1 MNDKIIDG
9 MKKEGKPFKYVM
21 IFGYVFAI
29 LMLLSN
35 YFIFVEK
42 YSDADILKIFIIYL
56 MFGTFGLYEWL
67 YAVTYKV
74 EFTDDKVYLRTLF
87 KKIELNII
95 DIEKY
100 TVKRYRKSVFYQ
112 FHLFING
119 KKILINTRYKD
130 EFENILKSKGIR
142 FLII

>member
-42 YSDADILKIFIIYL
+42 YSDADILKIFIICL
-56 MFGTFGLYEWL
+56 MFGTFGLYGWL
-67 YAVTYKV
+67 YSLTYKV
-74 EFTDDKVYLRTLF
+74 EFNDDKVYLKTLF
-87 KKIELNII
+87 KKIELNIN

-130 EFENILKSKGIR
+130 EFENILKSKGISQ
-142 FLII
+142 

>member
-74 EFTDDKVYLRTLF
+74 EFNDDKVYLKTLF
-87 KKIELNII
+87 KKIELNIN

-130 EFENILKSKGIR
+130 EFENILKSKGISQ
-142 FLII
+142 

>member
-42 YSDADILKIFIIYL
+42 YSDAVILKIFIIYL
-56 MFGTFGLYEWL
+56 MVGTFGLYGWL

-87 KKIELNII
+87 KKIKFNII

-130 EFENILKSKGIR
+130 EFENILKSKGISQ
-142 FLII
+142 

>member
-29 LMLLSN
+29 VCTIYLLLYN
-35 YFIFVEK
+35 YFFEDIC
-42 YSDADILKIFIIYL
+42 SDADILKIFIICL
-56 MFGTFGLYEWL
+56 MFGTYCLYGWL
-67 YAVTYKV
+67 YSLTYKV
-74 EFTDDKVYLRTLF
+74 EFNDDKVYLKTLF
-87 KKIELNII
+87 KKIELNIN

-130 EFENILKSKGIR
+130 EFENILKSKGISQ
-142 FLII
+142 

>member
-9 MKKEGKPFKYVM
+9 MKKEWKPFKYVM

-130 EFENILKSKGIR
+130 EFENILKSKGISQ
-142 FLII
+142 

>member
-1 MNDKIIDG
+1 
-9 MKKEGKPFKYVM
+9 M
-21 IFGYVFAI
+21 IFSYVIAI

-42 YSDADILKIFIIYL
+42 YSDAVILKIFIIYL

-87 KKIELNII
+87 KKIEFNII

-130 EFENILKSKGIR
+130 EFENILKSKGISQ
-142 FLII
+142 

>member
-130 EFENILKSKGIR
+130 EFENILKSKGISQ
-142 FLII
+142 

>member
-42 YSDADILKIFIIYL
+42 YSDAVILKIFIIYL
-56 MFGTFGLYEWL
+56 MVGTFGLYEWL

-74 EFTDDKVYLRTLF
+74 EFNDDKVYLKTLF
-87 KKIELNII
+87 KKIELNIN

-130 EFENILKSKGIR
+130 EFENVLKLKGLR
-142 FLII
+142 Q

>member
-35 YFIFVEK
+35 YFIFDVK
-42 YSDADILKIFIIYL
+42 YSDADILKIFIICL
-56 MFGTFGLYEWL
+56 MVGTFGLYGWL
-67 YAVTYKV
+67 YALTYKV
-74 EFTDDKVYLRTLF
+74 EFNDDKVYLRTLF

-130 EFENILKSKGIR
+130 EFENILKSKGISQ
-142 FLII
+142 

>member
-42 YSDADILKIFIIYL
+42 YSDAVILKIFIIYL
-56 MFGTFGLYEWL
+56 MVGTFGLYGWL
-67 YAVTYKV
+67 YSLTYKV
-74 EFTDDKVYLRTLF
+74 EFNDDKVYLKTLF
-87 KKIELNII
+87 KKIELNIS

-130 EFENILKSKGIR
+130 EFENILKSKGISQ
-142 FLII
+142 

>member
-21 IFGYVFAI
+21 IFGYVFAL

-130 EFENILKSKGIR
+130 EFENILKSKGISQ
-142 FLII
+142 

>member
-9 MKKEGKPFKYVM
+9 MKKEGKLLKYVM

-35 YFIFVEK
+35 YFIFDVK
-42 YSDADILKIFIIYL
+42 YSDADILKIFIICL
-56 MFGTFGLYEWL
+56 MFGTFGLYGWL

-87 KKIELNII
+87 KKIEFNII

-130 EFENILKSKGIR
+130 EFENILKSKGISQ
-142 FLII
+142 

>member
-35 YFIFVEK
+35 YFIFDVK
-42 YSDADILKIFIIYL
+42 YSDAVILKIFILYL
-56 MFGTFGLYEWL
+56 MFGTFGLYGWL

-87 KKIELNII
+87 KKIKFNII

-130 EFENILKSKGIR
+130 EFENILKSKGISQ
-142 FLII
+142 

>member
-42 YSDADILKIFIIYL
+42 YSDAVILKIFIIYL
-56 MFGTFGLYEWL
+56 MVGTFGLYEWL

-74 EFTDDKVYLRTLF
+74 EFNDDKVYLKTLF
-87 KKIELNII
+87 KKIELNIN

-130 EFENILKSKGIR
+130 EFENILKSKGISQ
-142 FLII
+142 

>member
-56 MFGTFGLYEWL
+56 MFGTFGLYGWL
-67 YAVTYKV
+67 YSLTYKV
-74 EFTDDKVYLRTLF
+74 EFNDDKVYLRTLF
-87 KKIELNII
+87 KKIELNIN
-95 DIEKY
+95 DIKKY
-100 TVKRYRKSVFYQ
+100 TVKSVD
-112 FHLFING
+112 IKIRVT
-119 KKILINTRYKD
+119 KKAHISFTNYG
-130 EFENILKSKGIR
+130 EYYVS
-142 FLII
+142 

>member
-9 MKKEGKPFKYVM
+9 MKKEGRLLKYVM

-42 YSDADILKIFIIYL
+42 YSDADILKIFIICL
-56 MFGTFGLYEWL
+56 MFGTFGLYGWL

-87 KKIELNII
+87 KKIKFNII

-130 EFENILKSKGIR
+130 EFENILKSKGISQ
-142 FLII
+142 

>member
-56 MFGTFGLYEWL
+56 MFGTFGLYGWL
-67 YAVTYKV
+67 YALTYKV
-74 EFTDDKVYLRTLF
+74 EFTGDKVYLRTLF

-130 EFENILKSKGIR
+130 EFENILKSKGISQ
-142 FLII
+142 

>member
-35 YFIFVEK
+35 YFIFDVK
-42 YSDADILKIFIIYL
+42 YSDADILKIFIICL
-56 MFGTFGLYEWL
+56 MFGTFGLYGWL

-87 KKIELNII
+87 KKIKFNII

-130 EFENILKSKGIR
+130 EFENILKSKGISQ
-142 FLII
+142 

>member
-35 YFIFVEK
+35 YFIFDVK
-42 YSDADILKIFIIYL
+42 YSDAVILKIFIIYL
-56 MFGTFGLYEWL
+56 MFGTFGLYGWL

-87 KKIELNII
+87 KKIKFNII

-130 EFENILKSKGIR
+130 EFENILKSKGISQ
-142 FLII
+142 